1 MPKHR
6 LAFSKADTAKFIS
19 HLDLMRT
26 FQRSFLRAGIAI
38 KHTEGFNPH
47 AFVSIPL
54 PLSVG
59 FSSGCEVLECQV
71 LDTPLDQVP
80 AKMNAALP
88 AGITIQ
94 RCYEAVRPVK
104 ELCYVNYIVT
114 LEYEAGAPF
123 GAESAI
129 RDLLARDCLVM
140 TKRSKKAKSGFTE
153 VDLIPLI
160 ARATVEERRAV
171 NRIWCSGPRIPAST
185 RSWWWR
191 PSGST
196 VPTPPPTSSSST
208 AARCWTAS
216 FRPGNKRQRTK
227 PAGYKI
233 LRALFASGRKPYQKY
248 QNNDTEIVAGIGRAW
263 TQPVGQDSGIGDAQG
278 DQYPGEEGEQG
289 KEPPLLFQ
297 RYPGLEIGD
306 QRDVDAG
313 GEPAD
318 QKLEGEEEDKV
329 KLWNG
334 TQKGRGQTKG
344 GHQGAVD
351 QKQGAQVFQ
360 GAEVGRPDQEQAGQ
374 QGSGGGGGDRQ
385 AVSGLWKLAPPECR
399 GR

>member
-1 MPKHR
+1 M
-6 LAFSKADTAKFIS
+6 
-19 HLDLMRT
+19 
-26 FQRSFLRAGIAI
+26 
-38 KHTEGFNPH
+38 
-47 AFVSIPL
+47 
-54 PLSVG
+54 
-59 FSSGCEVLECQV
+59 

-140 TKRSKKAKSGFTE
+140 TKRSKPAKSGFTE

-160 ARATVEERRAV
+160 ARATVEERRDTIALDLV
-171 NRIWCSGPRIPAST
+171 LRAQNPGLNPELVVAAIREHCPDAAPD
-185 RSWWWR
+185 
-191 PSGST
+191 
-196 VPTPPPTSSSST
+196 SSSST

-216 FRPGNKRQRTK
+216 FRPGNKRQQTK

-233 LRALFASGRKPYQKY
+233 PRALFASGRKPYQKY

-278 DQYPGEEGEQG
+278 YQYPGEEGEQG

-306 QRDVDAG
+306 QRDIDAG

-385 AVSGLWKLAPPECR
+385 AVSGLWKLVQLHQNTGEDDLLAVGHKKIEGHHQKKEGEQFRRPRISNKARP
-399 GR
+399 GRFRCGWGAARRE

>member
-26 FQRSFLRAGIAI
+26 FQRAFARAKIAI

-88 AGITIQ
+88 AGITVQ

-160 ARATVEERRAV
+160 EGVETV
-171 NRIWCSGPRIPAST
+171 
-185 RSWWWR
+185 
-191 PSGST
+191 
-196 VPTPPPTSSSST
+196 
-208 AARCWTAS
+208 
-216 FRPGNKRQRTK
+216 Q
-227 PAGYKI
+227 
-233 LRALFASGRKPYQKY
+233 
-248 QNNDTEIVAGIGRAW
+248 
-263 TQPVGQDSGIGDAQG
+263 AQG
-278 DQYPGEEGEQG
+278 DTLSLT
-289 KEPPLLFQ
+289 LLLQ
-297 RYPGLEIGD
+297 AQNPGLSPSVLLQGFQTAYPSFVPVYSSCHRREI
-306 QRDVDAG
+306 
-313 GEPAD
+313 
-318 QKLEGEEEDKV
+318 L
-329 KLWNG
+329 
-334 TQKGRGQTKG
+334 
-344 GHQGAVD
+344 
-351 QKQGAQVFQ
+351 
-360 GAEVGRPDQEQAGQ
+360 DQEKNVY
-374 QGSGGGGGDRQ
+374 R
-385 AVSGLWKLAPPECR
+385 
-399 GR
+399 